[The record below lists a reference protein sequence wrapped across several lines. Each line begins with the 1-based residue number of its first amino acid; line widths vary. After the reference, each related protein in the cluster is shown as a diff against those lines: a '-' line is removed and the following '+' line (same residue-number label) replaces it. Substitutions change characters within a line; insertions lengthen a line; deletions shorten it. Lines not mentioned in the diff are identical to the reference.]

1 MNELNKAQIE
11 WLNNYCKENGDE
23 VGFFTT
29 NAGNLGFIY
38 RQLNKLETDEE
49 SEQEKLQRHG
59 ENDEPEQVDNGQQH
73 YEDMKTMY
81 D

>member
-1 MNELNKAQIE
+1 MNELNKVQIE
-11 WLNNYCKENGDE
+11 WLNSYCRENGDE

-38 RQLNKLETDEE
+38 RQLKKLEIKEE

-59 ENDEPEQVDNGQQH
+59 ENDEPIGREIDRTDDEPNN
-73 YEDMKTMY
+73 YE
-81 D
+81 